1 MRAESFFA
9 SNASSARRERA
20 SRGGHARDETRWII
34 ISSTNANPALG
45 AAGEDASARR
55 KGVLA
60 VCVSTNAGCVTD
72 EGDIATRDD
81 DAGWSRCR
89 R

>member
-34 ISSTNANPALG
+34 ISFDECQP
-45 AAGEDASARR
+45 SARR
-55 KGVLA
+55 RGRGRERAKERCTRGVCL
-60 VCVSTNAGCVTD
+60 D
-72 EGDIATRDD
+72 ERGMRD
-81 DAGWSRCR
+81 
-89 R
+89 

>member
-34 ISSTNANPALG
+34 
-45 AAGEDASARR
+45 ASDECQPRAPSRGRGRARARR
-55 KGVLA
+55 MGVLA
-60 VCVSTNAGCVTD
+60 VCVSTNAG
-72 EGDIATRDD
+72 
-81 DAGWSRCR
+81 
-89 R
+89 

>member
-34 ISSTNANPALG
+34 ISFTEGMPTQR
-45 AAGEDASARR
+45 SAPRR
-55 KGVLA
+55 GRERAKERCTRGVCL
-60 VCVSTNAGCVTD
+60 D
-72 EGDIATRDD
+72 ERGMRD
-81 DAGWSRCR
+81 
-89 R
+89 

>member
-34 ISSTNANPALG
+34 ISFDECQPSARP
-45 AAGEDASARR
+45 AGEDASARR

>member
-34 ISSTNANPALG
+34 SSDECQPR
-45 AAGEDASARR
+45 ARR
-55 KGVLA
+55 RGRGRERAKERCTRGVCL
-60 VCVSTNAGCVTD
+60 D
-72 EGDIATRDD
+72 ERGMSD
-81 DAGWSRCR
+81 
-89 R
+89 